1 MAAPIEAYTGWMP
14 WIRARTILLARHPHI
29 DRLRRGPRQTATIHQ
44 ALNKCQVQHCQC
56 PPKQRL
62 AQWLPSTSIAQRLPT
77 GGMQGAPRPAWRAVR
92 ALPTYKV
99 DIAQDRREQ
108 PAENVAI
115 AGRQDDSGRG
125 GHRQT
130 SKLWLMGG
138 AQRQGAGH
146 SVHAC
151 TMNIQAPKCI

>member
-1 MAAPIEAYTGWMP
+1 M
-14 WIRARTILLARHPHI
+14 
-29 DRLRRGPRQTATIHQ
+29 
-44 ALNKCQVQHCQC
+44 
-56 PPKQRL
+56 
-62 AQWLPSTSIAQRLPT
+62 
-77 GGMQGAPRPAWRAVR
+77 R

-115 AGRQDDSGRG
+115 AGRQDDGGRG

-138 AQRQGAGH
+138 AQRAQRRSQRARTCMDYEYTSAEVYLKRREVKHTERAG
-146 SVHAC
+146 VR
-151 TMNIQAPKCI
+151 